1 MSDLSPKRPYLLRAF
16 YDWIIDNN
24 MTPHLLVN
32 AEAEEV
38 NVPRQHINDG
48 KIVLNISPSAV
59 QDFMMDNEA
68 LSFSARFGGVS
79 FYIYCPMYAIEAL
92 YAREVPVEG
101 VSFSADEYEQADAT
115 TSVPS
120 SKSSGLKAVSTPTLA
135 AVSDAASAEESPA
148 ETGSGDEGGHND
160 EPPPRKRPSLRVIK

>member
-1 MSDLSPKRPYLLRAF
+1 MSELSPKRPYLLRAF
-16 YDWIIDNN
+16 YDWIVDNN

-79 FYIYCPMYAIEAL
+79 FYIYCPMHAIEAL

-101 VSFSADEYEQADAT
+101 VSFAADEYDGTESEAPA
-115 TSVPS
+115 
-120 SKSSGLKAVSTPTLA
+120 KSTGLKAVSTPSLA
-135 AVSDAASAEESPA
+135 AVSDISPVEEAPV
-148 ETGSGDEGGHND
+148 EVVTDDDDGGNND